1 MIGCAQCVLEYAT
14 KIGQGNWASRQS
26 ITYICRYLSTA
37 AKQSGTQAHLKPY
50 LLDVLTHVAVPLTF
64 FSADLHQEW
73 KEDPTEVI
81 RRNSSALM
89 MAVVDDLYDPRDAAI
104 SLIRDVMRTKAL
116 REALL
121 DPFMKSILS
130 IAAECTQS
138 GMASVCLS
146 VAMCKTPTHPP
157 DYCDLLDTDSLSFSQ
172 PLNTDYTTVKITL
185 LQTFGSMLCN
195 LCVQNKGHLM
205 QTQPLPTKWTEPCWY

>member
-1 MIGCAQCVLEYAT
+1 MILIICLQCVLEYAT
-14 KIGQGNWASRQS
+14 NIGKGQWASRQS

-37 AKQSGTQAHLKPY
+37 AKQSGTQAQLKPY

-104 SLIRDVMRTKAL
+104 TLVRDVMRTKAL
-116 REALL
+116 RDVLL
-121 DPFMKSILS
+121 DPFMKSILG
-130 IAAECTQS
+130 IASEYTQC
-138 GMASVCLS
+138 GMSQAHPCVPMAHSALLRC
-146 VAMCKTPTHPP
+146 CK
-157 DYCDLLDTDSLSFSQ
+157 LLL
-172 PLNTDYTTVKITL
+172 
-185 LQTFGSMLCN
+185 
-195 LCVQNKGHLM
+195 
-205 QTQPLPTKWTEPCWY
+205 